1 MFPVYIYNNNRLFFF
16 LNDVYSVFMVYTM
29 YKKDEKTMT
38 DTNLRHDNKE
48 TPTDTQRMIADY
60 EIVLS

>member
-1 MFPVYIYNNNRLFFF
+1 MFIRFYGIYN
-16 LNDVYSVFMVYTM
+16 VQ
-29 YKKDEKTMT
+29 KDEKTMT